1 MCRGEDQCRNSSLQI
16 VSGKMCKYSGSN
28 QKFPRPGRHQ
38 CSPLQHESLLEK
50 KKLNQPCIILPGQL
64 ITSLRQHA
72 GIVPLDPHPFQPN
85 WPTFHRK
92 LGYTQLFAKQYNY
105 WRIKSTSVKIQV
117 KIRVMHAYDL
127 FHLKKISQCTQT
139 AICHYYLNDL
149 SERDLLGCRWAI
161 IAHACKNRL
170 LRETFMGHIP

>member
-1 MCRGEDQCRNSSLQI
+1 MQRWGLVSELFLTNSFRKNVQIFRIKSEIPKTRSSLVQ
-16 VSGKMCKYSGSN
+16 SSATWKSSW
-28 QKFPRPGRHQ
+28 
-38 CSPLQHESLLEK
+38 K

-127 FHLKKISQCTQT
+127 FHLKKNQLVYVDS
-139 AICHYYLNDL
+139 HM
-149 SERDLLGCRWAI
+149 SLLLKRFVWTRPF
-161 IAHACKNRL
+161 RL
-170 LRETFMGHIP
+170 